1 MTSDRCAKPGCGA
14 LRLVGKPCTDRDCPQ
29 IWVHHAET
37 RHRERA
43 AAAAAWLA
51 AREAA
56 VNAVKC
62 GCRVISDWNPD
73 GECACPS
80 NCAEDDV
87 IALHAL
93 PPPADAAAAL
103 AEVVR
108 KAKREAFEEAAQAVE
123 GSTAVTLRLVDPHVQ
138 KFHGDDRY
146 RDVRAA
152 YAAAIRARGEGGE

>member
-1 MTSDRCAKPGCGA
+1 MC
-14 LRLVGKPCTDRDCPQ
+14 DCKKECLTPAE
-29 IWVHHAET
+29 VAHHT
-37 RHRERA
+37 RA

-73 GECACPS
+73 GECACPA

-87 IALHAL
+87 IALRAL

-108 KAKREAFEEAAQAVE
+108 KAKREAFEEAAKIA
-123 GSTAVTLRLVDPHVQ
+123 
-138 KFHGDDRY
+138 DDEF
-146 RDVRAA
+146 DRATSGKNV
-152 YAAAIRARGEGGE
+152 AANVAMAIRARGEGGE